1 MTVFNDQFNENY
13 KYASTN
19 LIENLYFNLFFLC
32 VLFPSLM
39 LVHSSSAT
47 PFCQLKYG
55 WRRIRMMTSIR
66 TLISC
71 IKAFVNRII
80 GWNSQSPV
88 THWLTL
94 QNSTE
99 RVYFI
104 FNSCWT
110 FFFVR
115 SADCLC
121 AETPSAVC
129 TRAAQREQ
137 CCQLHERR
145 LDNLSK

>member
-13 KYASTN
+13 KIRQMSTN

-80 GWNSQSPV
+80 GWNSQSLV

-110 FFFVR
+110 FFF
-115 SADCLC
+115 C
-121 AETPSAVC
+121 
-129 TRAAQREQ
+129 AQRRLSV
-137 CCQLHERR
+137 CRDPVSSLHTCSLEGTV
-145 LDNLSK
+145 LLAA